1 MGIVSE
7 NIKFLRKREGLTQ
20 EQMAERLKIKRSL
33 LGAYEEGRADPRIN
47 NLVKFSEIFHMSIDR
62 LINVNLAESHLEK
75 EDGKEKDLQN
85 LKVLTITVDQGNR
98 ENIELVPQKAAA
110 GYLNGYADPEF
121 IEELPKFRLPMLS
134 DQATYRAFEISGDS
148 MLPLRDGAIVI
159 GRYVE
164 HPDEIVHGKAYILV
178 TAREGIVYKRINR
191 DGDKFMLVSDN
202 KIYQP
207 YEIDPADIL
216 EIWEA
221 SAYIS
226 LDIPEPAEDEQLTLS
241 KIAKIVLDLQQE
253 VIKLKKP

>member
-47 NLVKFSEIFHMSIDR
+47 NLVKFSEIFHVSIDR
-62 LINVNLAESHLEK
+62 LINVNLAESHEHK
-75 EDGKEKDLQN
+75 RTGKDREPRD
-85 LKVLTITVDQGNR
+85 LKVLTITVDRGNR

-148 MLPLRDGAIVI
+148 MLPLKDGAIVI

-164 HPDEIVHGKAYILV
+164 HPDDIVKDRTYILV
-178 TAREGIVYKRINR
+178 TAGEGIVYKRIYK
-191 DGDKFMLVSDN
+191 DGSRLILVSDN
-202 KIYQP
+202 KIYDP
-207 YEIDPADIL
+207 YEIDTADIL

-221 SAYIS
+221 TAYIS
-226 LDIPEPAEDEQLTLS
+226 LDIPGPGDDDQLTLN